1 MTKIKDMSIE
11 ELEEYLDD
19 LECRLLAGSDERNEI
34 EHVEAALARKR
45 GLTE

>member
-1 MTKIKDMSIE
+1 MIKDKTID

-19 LECRLLAGSDERNEI
+19 LELRLLAGSDERNEI
-34 EHVEAALARKR
+34 KLVDAELTRKR